1 MVDIDNLIGISN
13 SGKYPNL
20 LNSADIEAVKSIV
33 EIYPDLFST
42 DLDNGCGLIKSES
55 DETKYGFKFQ
65 IPTGLNQYQYFDG
78 SVGESKLW
86 PYLQKYKFLY
96 FQNNI
101 MIEEVLSFEPIPIF
115 SATIDA
121 ICQIA
126 VDTTGN
132 DSLLKGLLDLFE
144 NIDSGYHDYE
154 LTSMNISKVNKYLR
168 LGLRK
173 MPTKSVS
180 DDVYKYIG
188 TRSNTKI
195 YQNTQGLS
203 SSIDDILVDDVNNL
217 VEIVVECDE
226 LGLKKQLGYAL
237 STIFAKDAPEGTSPH
252 DNIGL
257 YNERHASHKQCVA
270 TISTSAKDHTWLS
283 DDWIDEISTWEELP
297 QAVHGATILT
307 ADADGVKSEIVYGI
321 S

>member
-20 LNSADIEAVKSIV
+20 FNSNDIEAVKSIV

-42 DLDNGCGLIKSES
+42 DLDSGCGLIKSES

-78 SVGESKLW
+78 SIGESKLW

-126 VDTTGN
+126 VDL
-132 DSLLKGLLDLFE
+132 SL
-144 NIDSGYHDYE
+144 IH
-154 LTSMNISKVNKYLR
+154 I
-168 LGLRK
+168 
-173 MPTKSVS
+173 
-180 DDVYKYIG
+180 
-188 TRSNTKI
+188 
-195 YQNTQGLS
+195 
-203 SSIDDILVDDVNNL
+203 
-217 VEIVVECDE
+217 
-226 LGLKKQLGYAL
+226 
-237 STIFAKDAPEGTSPH
+237 
-252 DNIGL
+252 
-257 YNERHASHKQCVA
+257 
-270 TISTSAKDHTWLS
+270 
-283 DDWIDEISTWEELP
+283 
-297 QAVHGATILT
+297 
-307 ADADGVKSEIVYGI
+307 
-321 S
+321 